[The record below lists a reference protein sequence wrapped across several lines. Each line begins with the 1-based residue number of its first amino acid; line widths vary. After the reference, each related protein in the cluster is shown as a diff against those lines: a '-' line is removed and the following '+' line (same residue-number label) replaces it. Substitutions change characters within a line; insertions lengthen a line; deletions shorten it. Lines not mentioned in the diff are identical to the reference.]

1 MTTTKIASPRIAS
14 RAEWLE
20 QRKALLAEQKEFTRL
35 GDRLELQPSRVR
47 HIHND
52 SFPRHAK
59 YVYIARKRCDKDTRI
74 FHSNTGSYWPKVA
87 DVSSYALPKYVR
99 AVHNPNTICECLHID
114 LPGPNSL

>member
-1 MTTTKIASPRIAS
+1 MDQPGCPKRPLPFVVPVNRRRKQPNMTTTKIASPRIAS

-59 YVYIARKRCDKDTRI
+59 YLYIARKRCDKDTRI
-74 FHSNTGSYWPKVA
+74 FHSNTGSY
-87 DVSSYALPKYVR
+87 
-99 AVHNPNTICECLHID
+99 
-114 LPGPNSL
+114 